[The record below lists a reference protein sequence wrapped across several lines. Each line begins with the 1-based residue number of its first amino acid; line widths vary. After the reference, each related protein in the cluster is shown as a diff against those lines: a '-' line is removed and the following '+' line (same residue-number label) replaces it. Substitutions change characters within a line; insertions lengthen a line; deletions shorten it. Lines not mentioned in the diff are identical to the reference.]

1 LEPIHTGFGGGGG
14 YSGVATTSVAPS
26 APKPHVTGSKGRRPF
41 AGPGQRPGLPIR
53 LTFRRSDAIRL
64 LNSSLEL
71 DVNDALP
78 LWESPLRS
86 IDVVE
91 LGLSGAGYIANRQ
104 ISTAIFMAQH
114 LQKPI
119 LVEGPAGVGK
129 TELAKSVASWLKLPL
144 IRMQCYEG
152 LDESKALY
160 EWKYGKQLLYT
171 QILKDKINSV
181 IGDADD
187 LATALDKL
195 HAFGDVFF
203 SKQFL
208 EPRPLL
214 RSLQEPRGSVLLI
227 DEIDKSDQEFEA
239 FLLEILSDYQVTIP
253 EIGTVE
259 ALVPPIVLLTSNST
273 RDLGDALKRRC
284 LHLHIGFPDARL
296 EAKIIA
302 SRVPGIDARLL
313 KQLVSFVQQL
323 RALDL
328 KKAPSVSETI
338 DWAKIML
345 LLHTSVLDV
354 DLVRDTLNV
363 LLKFEAD
370 IEAAGKQLAG
380 MTHKAR
386 QDAGVG

>member
-1 LEPIHTGFGGGGG
+1 M
-14 YSGVATTSVAPS
+14 
-26 APKPHVTGSKGRRPF
+26 
-41 AGPGQRPGLPIR
+41 
-53 LTFRRSDAIRL
+53 
-64 LNSSLEL
+64 
-71 DVNDALP
+71 NDALTEGGP
-78 LWESPLRS
+78 ALRS

-91 LGLSGAGYIANRQ
+91 QGLSAAGYIPNRQ
-104 ISTAIFMAQH
+104 ISTAVFMAHH

-129 TELAKSVASWLKLPL
+129 TELAKTVATWLDLPL

-181 IGDADD
+181 IGDADGLTAA
-187 LATALDKL
+187 LAKL
-195 HAFGDVFF
+195 HAFSDIFY
-203 SKQFL
+203 SQEFL

-214 RSLQEPRGSVLLI
+214 RALQQTHGAVLLI

-253 EIGTVE
+253 EIGTVH
-259 ALVPPIVLLTSNST
+259 AVSPPIVFLTSNST

-284 LHLHIGFPDARL
+284 LHLHIGFPDEKL
-296 EAKIIA
+296 EAQIIA
-302 SRVPGIDARLL
+302 SRVPGIDAKLL
-313 KQLVSFVQQL
+313 LQLVSFSQQL
-323 RALDL
+323 RAMDL
-328 KKAPSVSETI
+328 KKVPSVSETI

-345 LLHTSVLDV
+345 LLHASVLEV

-370 IEAAGKQLAG
+370 IEAANRQLTA

-386 QDAGVG
+386 QDAGVGG